1 MPNANNTHVPTD
13 VAVRRGWLVL
23 KALPEVVPGTS
34 FRESLLGHGIDELSH
49 VENLPQRVP
58 ILMAALL
65 IAAAAIG
72 LGDLVLRWLR
82 LEAGMA
88 LLERVALDYGLG
100 AGLLG
105 VLALFSAGWAGS
117 IPGSLRVGLGVVAA
131 AGLFTSRLWRAPR
144 GRVDCLLVVEGL

>member
-1 MPNANNTHVPTD
+1 MPTD

-23 KALPEVVPGTS
+23 KALPQVVPGTS

-49 VENLPQRVP
+49 LENLPQRVP
-58 ILMAALL
+58 ILLAALL

-105 VLALFSAGWAGS
+105 VLALLVGRLGWLD
-117 IPGSLRVGLGVVAA
+117 PWFVRVGLAVVASGGALHVA
-131 AGLFTSRLWRAPR
+131 ALARAAKRRSTPPGG
-144 GRVDCLLVVEGL
+144 GRRSCSARSWW